1 MEKSI
6 FLLSK
11 IINKDKL
18 MKYYPIEF
26 STGKLKKKKKISQK
40 LLILVENFQLFS
52 NIKYNIMNPLHQQ

>member
-1 MEKSI
+1 MRN
-6 FLLSK
+6 LSK

-26 STGKLKKKKKISQK
+26 SPQPKKN

-52 NIKYNIMNPLHQQ
+52 NLKYNIMNPLHQQ